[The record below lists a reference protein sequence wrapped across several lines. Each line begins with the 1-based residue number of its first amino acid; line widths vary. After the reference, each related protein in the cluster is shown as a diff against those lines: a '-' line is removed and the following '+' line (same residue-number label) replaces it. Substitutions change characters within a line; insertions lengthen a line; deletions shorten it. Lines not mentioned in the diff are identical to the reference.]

1 MNFFICLGG
10 GEGLGRICSW
20 GWGVGGGG
28 GGGTEP
34 RSVIPLI
41 HLSPQQPEVT
51 AVPGT
56 SA

>member
-1 MNFFICLGG
+1 VNFFICLGG